1 MININIKPYLLTF
14 VKLLTQ
20 FQNYTQYT
28 IRYYLSIFACE
39 LLNIMLTKSEKTT
52 KFIIETIAPIFNKKG
67 YAATS
72 MTDITNAT
80 GLTKG
85 AIYGNFKNKEEIAIA
100 AFNKNVN
107 DLLKK
112 IAAHQ
117 EQSKSPLQKL
127 YLITD
132 FYRNYYHYSQEL
144 GGCPILNIGV
154 DANNQD
160 NSLLEEVRFVINKTQ
175 NNITK
180 MVDGGKDIGEI
191 KQDVNASLFAKQL
204 YSHIQGAIFMTYT
217 MDNDNYLA
225 VAMDE
230 MDKIIKNQLEK

>member
-1 MININIKPYLLTF
+1 
-14 VKLLTQ
+14 
-20 FQNYTQYT
+20 
-28 IRYYLSIFACE
+28 
-39 LLNIMLTKSEKTT
+39 MLKKSEKTT
-52 KFIIETIAPIFNKKG
+52 KFIIETVAPIFNQKG

-107 DLLKK
+107 NLLVR

-132 FYRNYYHYSQEL
+132 FYRNYYRYSQEL

-160 NSLLEEVRFVINKTQ
+160 TSLLEQVRYVINKTQ
-175 NNITK
+175 NNIAK
-180 MVDGGKDIGEI
+180 IVDWGKDTGEI
-191 KQDVNASLFAKQL
+191 KQEVNASLFAKQL

-217 MDNDNYLA
+217 MDDDNYL
-225 VAMDE
+225 VSAMDE
-230 MDKIIKNQLEK
+230 MDKIIKNELEI